1 MTGEFGPLG
10 WPYAGGSSA
19 AVSRTK
25 GRQRGQ
31 RQAHGVGDCSVSRCV
46 LLAQAADTMA
56 AISVLPVRC
65 GTSIQGLSVHRRQ
78 LAANRRHTG
87 LLPITLIPGSQVHII
102 LYVLSIRRFHQHML
116 RYVRHVSAV
125 RNVHPDIVSGCR
137 PRRSLS
143 LAVSRTPGLPA
154 TPGGPLI
161 ARSVARRHAPLAPTV
176 DRVDLGAG
184 DTAVVK
190 DRFDDRPESVP
201 LGT

>member
-102 LYVLSIRRFHQHML
+102 LYVLSDPTLPPTHATVCAPCLCRAECSSGHRQWLSSAPLALAGCIADPRATCHPGGTINREERGAQARAAGTHRRS
-116 RYVRHVSAV
+116 R
-125 RNVHPDIVSGCR
+125 R
-137 PRRSLS
+137 PRRRGHRRSQGSL
-143 LAVSRTPGLPA
+143 R
-154 TPGGPLI
+154 
-161 ARSVARRHAPLAPTV
+161 
-176 DRVDLGAG
+176 
-184 DTAVVK
+184 
-190 DRFDDRPESVP
+190 
-201 LGT
+201 